1 MNVAKK
7 SKAKRTNAKRKPAKR
22 KRKTKAPELR
32 RDVLVTIKVTETEAD
47 FIYHAADKYADGNM
61 SRFLRH
67 AAKACKTKAPAIKAK
82 KSS

>member
-1 MNVAKK
+1 MNEGANNVAKK
-7 SKAKRTNAKRKPAKR
+7 SKAKRKIAKR

-47 FIYHAADKYADGNM
+47 FIYNAADKYAQGNI

-67 AAKACKTKAPAIKAK
+67 AAKVCKTKAPAIKTK